1 MLPWRLPITIVRAG
15 TLLQRSFDPQ
25 LLLDAVVDYAI
36 YMLDLDGHVV
46 SWNVG
51 AQRLKQY
58 SSEEIIGHHF
68 SSLYTPEDR
77 AAGVPVQALK
87 IARETGRFHAEGWRV
102 RKDGTRFWAMVVIDA
117 IRDQTGELVGF
128 AKITRDITD
137 RFASH
142 QELARSEGR
151 YRQLVESVVDYAIFQ
166 LDLTG
171 HVATWNPGAER
182 IKGYKLSE
190 IVGQHFSTFYT
201 EEDRAAGVPQLAL
214 ETAAKTGKYEAE
226 GWRIRKDGSKFRA
239 FVVIDR
245 IEDEQGQLIGFAK
258 VTRDVTERY
267 EAQRELKVTQ
277 ERLAVSQKMEAVGQ
291 LSGGIAHDFNN
302 LLMSKCD
309 ARRSTGCRSDQSIAC
324 ILPSPGS
331 GSQAD
336 RSEHVYGERSGV
348 SAAFFRRD
356 RSDRGGRSC
365 RALDD

>member
-1 MLPWRLPITIVRAG
+1 
-15 TLLQRSFDPQ
+15 
-25 LLLDAVVDYAI
+25 
-36 YMLDLDGHVV
+36 MLDVDGHVV

-68 SSLYTPEDR
+68 SSFYTLDDR

-182 IKGYKLSE
+182 GN
-190 IVGQHFSTFYT
+190 
-201 EEDRAAGVPQLAL
+201 RR
-214 ETAAKTGKYEAE
+214 TAFQY
-226 GWRIRKDGSKFRA
+226 
-239 FVVIDR
+239 
-245 IEDEQGQLIGFAK
+245 
-258 VTRDVTERY
+258 
-267 EAQRELKVTQ
+267 
-277 ERLAVSQKMEAVGQ
+277 
-291 LSGGIAHDFNN
+291 
-302 LLMSKCD
+302 
-309 ARRSTGCRSDQSIAC
+309 
-324 ILPSPGS
+324 IL
-331 GSQAD
+331 
-336 RSEHVYGERSGV
+336 Y
-348 SAAFFRRD
+348 
-356 RSDRGGRSC
+356 
-365 RALDD
+365 